1 MKAIKSYGYTV
12 KAPKRMLKEVKKNM
26 QDKRCCINW
35 FNFFVGDMFY
45 TDNGNYRVNIADFV
59 IYDFSKETNIFDSQ
73 KDEDMPTEIEDMD
86 VISWN
91 LNDGENRIEL
101 NVDSDNE

>member
-1 MKAIKSYGYTV
+1 MGITV
-12 KAPKRMLKEVKKNM
+12 YEFLNM
-26 QDKRCCINW
+26 AFDNN
-35 FNFFVGDMFY
+35 FN
-45 TDNGNYRVNIADFV
+45 FV

-73 KDEDMPTEIEDMD
+73 KDEDMPTEIED

>member
-1 MKAIKSYGYTV
+1 MGITV
-12 KAPKRMLKEVKKNM
+12 YEFLNM
-26 QDKRCCINW
+26 AFDNN
-35 FNFFVGDMFY
+35 FN
-45 TDNGNYRVNIADFV
+45 FV

>member
-1 MKAIKSYGYTV
+1 MGITV
-12 KAPKRMLKEVKKNM
+12 YEFLNM
-26 QDKRCCINW
+26 AFDNN
-35 FNFFVGDMFY
+35 FN
-45 TDNGNYRVNIADFV
+45 FV

-86 VISWN
+86 VIRWN

>member
-1 MKAIKSYGYTV
+1 MGITV
-12 KAPKRMLKEVKKNM
+12 YEFLNM
-26 QDKRCCINW
+26 AFDN
-35 FNFFVGDMFY
+35 NF
-45 TDNGNYRVNIADFV
+45 
-59 IYDFSKETNIFDSQ
+59 DFSKETNIFDSQ